1 MIMNKQI
8 LIVEDDLDDR
18 EILEESIYKVDPS
31 VQLTFTENG
40 ADALQYLFKLKDN
53 QLPLPQLIILD
64 LNMPYIDGLQTYNRL
79 HSDEVLHNIP
89 IAVFTSSQNPND
101 KELFERM
108 GVLFLSK
115 PYSFTNMSDIVRR
128 MLVVAD
134 NHPVK

>member
-1 MIMNKQI
+1 MNKQI